1 MIRKM
6 SMLLAS
12 ASLAAGMAAAPVR
25 ADEKAAAAVVALG
38 ILGIAAMAHH
48 DDHYR
53 EGQKPQTAEE
63 IADFERGYR
72 DGLHNEPYD
81 SRHSTAAYGNGFDAG
96 HKERANQLAYKH
108 QGGGEGPEPGD
119 AGLRR
124 ETSAQWGHNPQDIH
138 VVASRKAA
146 SPRPADRN
154 TRSRSRPGTST
165 AIATSTGKALCSNS
179 TKGSSDATQFAPAV
193 EWSSGAARARPIA
206 RGRLVPVSLPCAV
219 GHRGLTS
226 SDLVDGCTTAL
237 SRRAAIPVSPGVG
250 SPPNARRSRTLAVPG
265 RFPHDSAPTM

>member
-108 QGGGEGPEPGD
+108 QGGGEKAPNLAMRGCVGE
-119 AGLRR
+119 A
-124 ETSAQWGHNPQDIH
+124 SAQWGRNPQDIH
-138 VVASRKAA
+138 VVASRKGSFSQAGGQEYQVEVSA
-146 SPRPADRN
+146 GHKHGYCDVN
-154 TRSRSRPGTST
+154 GEGTVF
-165 AIATSTGKALCSNS
+165 K
-179 TKGSSDATQFAPAV
+179 F
-193 EWSSGAARARPIA
+193 
-206 RGRLVPVSLPCAV
+206 
-219 GHRGLTS
+219 HRGQL
-226 SDLVDGCTTAL
+226 
-237 SRRAAIPVSPGVG
+237 
-250 SPPNARRSRTLAVPG
+250 
-265 RFPHDSAPTM
+265 